1 MSPSPRATISAQP
14 GPQTAFLRSEADI
27 CIYGGAAGGGKTVG
41 LILEPLR
48 HVSRVAN
55 FAAVFFR
62 RTTPQI
68 TNPGALWDESLNF
81 YPRLGGTPHLGVHE
95 WRWPRASKIK
105 FSHLQFETTVHD
117 WQGAQIALICFDEL
131 THFTA
136 YQFFYMVSRNRST
149 CGVRPYIRAT
159 CNPDADSW
167 VAEFLAW
174 WIDQETG
181 FPLPERVGVLRYYIR
196 VSDRIVWADRADD
209 LMQYMPRPEDLPP
222 GVDPPRPISVTFIPA
237 KVFDNPALL
246 QVNPDYLAWLLSL
259 PLLERERLLVGNWKI
274 RAAAG
279 LYFKREWCAVVDEVP
294 ADLEIVRYW
303 DLAAT
308 EKTELNDPDWT
319 VGIKLGRDKNG
330 GCWLLDMVRERANPG
345 DVERL
350 LLNTA
355 THDGKR
361 VSIGF
366 GKDPGQAGKSQALH
380 LVRALSGFTVAPA
393 SESGDKI
400 TRFGP
405 FSSQCRV
412 GNLKIRRGRWNED
425 LFRVLEGFPDLA
437 HDDEADACSGALDM
451 LNLPMNS
458 RGIYELCRRQA
469 EQLKQRRSSWVRLR
483 APRGTGAV
491 QTYSGRHLIVR
502 EDGTVDMSAEDA
514 EAFIRDGWTKLE
526 EWEPLDDT

>member
-1 MSPSPRATISAQP
+1 MSSSPRTTISAQL
-14 GPQTAFLRSEADI
+14 GPQTEFLRTAADI

-48 HVSRVAN
+48 HVGRIAN
-55 FAAVFFR
+55 FTAVFFR

-81 YPRLGGTPHLGVHE
+81 YPWVGGTPHVGVHE
-95 WRWPRASKIK
+95 WRWPRAGKIK
-105 FSHLQFETTVHD
+105 FSHLQLESTIYD
-117 WQGAQIALICFDEL
+117 WQGAQITLICFDEL
-131 THFTA
+131 TQFTA
-136 YQFFYMVSRNRST
+136 HQFFYMVSRNRST

-181 FPLPERVGVLRYYIR
+181 LPIPERAGVLRYYIR
-196 VSDRIVWADRADD
+196 VSGKIVWADRPED
-209 LMQYMPRPEDLPP
+209 LMQYIPRPAELPP
-222 GVDPPRPISVTFIPA
+222 GIDPPQPVSVTFIPA

-246 QVNPDYLAWLLSL
+246 RVNPEYLASLLSL
-259 PLLERERLLVGNWKI
+259 PLLECERLLGGNWKI
-274 RAAAG
+274 RPAAG

-294 ADLEIVRYW
+294 ADLDVIRYW

-330 GCWLLDMVRERANPG
+330 GYWLLDMVRGRANPG
-345 DVERL
+345 DVDRL

-355 THDGKR
+355 TQDGKR
-361 VSIGF
+361 VRIGF

-380 LVRALSGFTVAPA
+380 LVRAFSGFTVAPTP
-393 SESGDKI
+393 ESGDKL

-405 FSSQCRV
+405 FSSQCRA
-412 GNLKIRRGRWNED
+412 GNVKILRGRWNED
-425 LFRVLEGFPDLA
+425 LCRVLEGFPDLA
-437 HDDEADACSGALDM
+437 HDDEVARRPSSCSPSA
-451 LNLPMNS
+451 
-458 RGIYELCRRQA
+458 RR
-469 EQLKQRRSSWVRLR
+469 KMR
-483 APRGTGAV
+483 
-491 QTYSGRHLIVR
+491 Y
-502 EDGTVDMSAEDA
+502 
-514 EAFIRDGWTKLE
+514 
-526 EWEPLDDT
+526 DD